1 MYCPCP
7 ECNQHYRKKYGNIR
21 RCTCGYFFVFGH
33 RSIIKDRL
41 MLFLEKKAS
50 KNGIR
55 YFTIDK
61 LYAVYQKHW
70 LSRQP
75 IFGFFSKKTSAVSQ
89 HDFFQMHNRWQ
100 KNSSLRSD
108 KFFEKRICCPEC
120 NQHYK
125 KSQGIISKCRCGYCF
140 VFGYNDVIKDHLMF
154 FLEEKASQKDT
165 RYFTIDKLYTA
176 YQKHQTNHAKKGIR
190 VKTTLNKDAIAKIHS
205 CWQNQSSL
213 KSDKFIDKPRLEQPE
228 NSIGEEV
235 FHYGIERII
244 VVDEPLKVDL
254 FVKNNKHIKKKALI
268 ISSTG
273 YPNYLKPQ
281 VQDILAKQPNVPVS
295 FLYKS
300 NQAINEQ
307 QTRFE
312 KNCQV
317 KLQDG
322 QVWDMSVDQK
332 STTLLEAKKTDVS
345 VDQKSTTLK
354 VDKFDL
360 IGNKSN
366 NVTRIISAGII
377 VTIIFSAIISIVI
390 YNNPTVHYPNEKEK
404 SDIPETN
411 KNVGSAVEKE
421 ILNEPNVN
429 SKQACYKL
437 TVNAM
442 PSDSR
447 IRIMNIKPKY
457 KHGIC
462 LKKGNYDIYVTHKNH
477 TSYRKWVKVE
487 DREVSISITLD
498 GYSK

>member
-1 MYCPCP
+1 MYCPKCD
-7 ECNQHYRKKYGNIR
+7 QHYRKKYGNIR
-21 RCTCGYFFVFGH
+21 RCSTCGYFFVFGH
-33 RSIIKDRL
+33 QSIIKDRL
-41 MLFLEKKAS
+41 MFFLEKKAS
-50 KNGIR
+50 KKGTR

-70 LSRQP
+70 RNHQP
-75 IFGFFSKKTSAVSQ
+75 IFSFFSKKTSAVSQ
-89 HDFFQMHNRWQ
+89 HYFSQMHNTWQ
-100 KNSSLRSD
+100 RDSTLRSN
-108 KFFEKRICCPEC
+108 KFFEKQIGCPQC

-125 KSQGIISKCRCGYCF
+125 KKSQSIISKCSCGYCF
-140 VFGYNDVIKDHLMF
+140 VFGYDDIIKDHLMF

-165 RYFTIDKLYTA
+165 RYFTIDNLYIA
-176 YQKHQTNHAKKGIR
+176 YQKHQTNHAKKDIR
-190 VKTTLNKDAIAKIHS
+190 VKTTLSKEALAKIHS
-205 CWQNQSSL
+205 CWQNQSRL

-228 NSIGEEV
+228 NPIGEEV
-235 FHYGIERII
+235 FHYGVERII
-244 VVDEPLKVDL
+244 VVDEPLIVDL
-254 FVKNNKHIKKKALI
+254 FVKNKKHIKKKALI
-268 ISSTG
+268 ISSNG

-281 VQDILAKQPNVPVS
+281 VQNVLAKQPNVPVS

-332 STTLLEAKKTDVS
+332 STTLLEARI
-345 VDQKSTTLK
+345 
-354 VDKFDL
+354 DL

-377 VTIIFSAIISIVI
+377 VTTIFFAIISIVI
-390 YNNPTVHYPNEKEK
+390 YNSSTVHYPPTKEK
-404 SDIPETN
+404 SDIIETH
-411 KNVGSAVEKE
+411 KVGSAVEKE

-429 SKQACYKL
+429 SKPACYKL

-457 KHGIC
+457 EHGIC